1 MNDERFYELLEGYA
15 DGTLD
20 EEASRELH
28 IAFAADADLKARFLD
43 ELRLQN
49 SLRSLPLLDEADRRV
64 NEVMQCIL
72 PSTTSRD
79 VSAAVL
85 SALRPSKPRLRWYS
99 VVQKAAAIAA
109 VIALG
114 CFVMLMWSLPRA
126 DESLATV
133 AHQIDATWLGDR
145 KLAPGAQVG
154 KGHVRLAAGVVR
166 LDFAKDVRLT
176 LEGPADLELIG
187 PGETRLHSGK
197 LTANV
202 PPDGI
207 GFQVHT
213 ERAKVVDLGTTFG
226 VSVGTNGATDV
237 AVYEGRVAVTSLA
250 SREEK
255 IIDEGDEV
263 SLNGGSGGL
272 MPRRINTRTFR
283 GWPVLFGV
291 VNTGG
296 KIRFASP
303 QPHLNPADVTD
314 GGNIVIFPERF
325 ATKLRSDF
333 TVSLTEP
340 GDYGPDEIVG
350 REETLHPE
358 KRRVN
363 TYLIQYRPPP
373 AEGTAKPDSMRFVGE
388 VSFDRPI
395 IAIIADGDQLTA
407 SDEVLGKKRFVYSS
421 GGGRS
426 LKSRDRLSLSQDR
439 RTLKLDW
446 QVEQAIEHGL
456 VQIRVIVDV
465 TEGNLAK

>member
-1 MNDERFYELLEGYA
+1 MKDERFNGLLEGFA
-15 DGTLD
+15 DGTLND
-20 EEASRELH
+20 NASRELLT
-28 IAFAADADLKARFLD
+28 AFATDVDLKARFLN
-43 ELRLQN
+43 ELRLHN
-49 SLRSLPLLDEADRRV
+49 SLRGLPLLNEVDRRV
-64 NEVMQCIL
+64 NDVMQCIL
-72 PSTTSRD
+72 PGRTSRD
-79 VSAAVL
+79 MSAAVL
-85 SALRPSKPRLRWYS
+85 SALRPSKPIRRWYP
-99 VVQKAAAIAA
+99 VVKKLAAMAA

-114 CFVMLMWSLPRA
+114 WFVMWSLPKA
-126 DESLATV
+126 DESLAIV
-133 AHQIDATWLGDR
+133 AHQIDATWSGDR

-154 KGHVRLAAGVVR
+154 KGHLRLAAGVVR

-202 PPDGI
+202 PPEGI

-213 ERAKVVDLGTTFG
+213 ERARVVDLGTTFG

-237 AVYEGRVAVTSLA
+237 AVYEGLVAVTSLA

-263 SLNGGSGGL
+263 SLNESSGAL
-272 MPRRINTRTFR
+272 MPRKFNTRTFR

-296 KIRFASP
+296 KIRFAYP

-314 GGNIVIFPERF
+314 GDNIVIFPERF
-325 ATKLRSDF
+325 ATKLRTDF
-333 TVSLTEP
+333 TVSVTEP
-340 GDYGPDEIVG
+340 GDYGPDEIIG
-350 REETLHPE
+350 RKETLAAE

-363 TYLIQYRPPP
+363 TYLIQYHPPQ
-373 AEGTAKPDSMRFVGE
+373 GKNTAKSDPKRFVGE

-407 SDEVLGKKRFVYSS
+407 SDPVLGKKRFAYPQ
-421 GGGRS
+421 GTGRS
-426 LKSRDRLSLSQDR
+426 LKNGDRLSLSQDR

-446 QVEQAIEHGL
+446 QTGQGTENGL

-465 TEGNLAK
+465 PDFRTAR

>member
-1 MNDERFYELLEGYA
+1 M
-15 DGTLD
+15 
-20 EEASRELH
+20 
-28 IAFAADADLKARFLD
+28 
-43 ELRLQN
+43 
-49 SLRSLPLLDEADRRV
+49 
-64 NEVMQCIL
+64 
-72 PSTTSRD
+72 
-79 VSAAVL
+79 SAAVL
-85 SALRPSKPRLRWYS
+85 SALRPSKPIRRWYP
-99 VVQKAAAIAA
+99 VVQRVAAIAA

-114 CFVMLMWSLPRA
+114 WFVMWSLPKA

-133 AHQIDATWLGDR
+133 AHQIDATWSGDR
-145 KLAPGAQVG
+145 KLAPSERVG
-154 KGHVRLAAGVVR
+154 KGHLKLAAGVVR

-226 VSVGTNGATDV
+226 VSVGMNGATDV
-237 AVYEGRVAVTSLA
+237 AVFEGRVAVTSLA

-255 IIDEGDEV
+255 VIDEGDEV
-263 SLNGGSGGL
+263 SLNEGSGAL
-272 MPRRINTRTFR
+272 MPRKFNTRTFR

-296 KIRFASP
+296 RIRFAYP
-303 QPHLNPADVTD
+303 QPNLNPADVTD
-314 GGNIVIFPERF
+314 GDNIVIFPERF
-325 ATKLRSDF
+325 ATKLRTDF
-333 TVSLTEP
+333 TVSITDP
-340 GDYGPDEIVG
+340 GDYGPEEIIG
-350 REETLHPE
+350 RQETLTAG

-363 TYLIQYRPPP
+363 TYLIQYRPPQ
-373 AEGTAKPDSMRFVGE
+373 AEGAAISNPIRFVGE
-388 VSFDRPI
+388 VSYDRPI

-426 LKSRDRLSLSQDR
+426 LKDGDRLSLSQDR

-446 QVEQAIEHGL
+446 QVGQGAEHGL

-465 TEGNLAK
+465 SDSQNLR

>member
-1 MNDERFYELLEGYA
+1 MNDERFNELLEGFA
-15 DGTLD
+15 DGTLND
-20 EEASRELH
+20 NASRELLT
-28 IAFAADADLKARFLD
+28 AFAADTDLKARFLN
-43 ELRLQN
+43 ELRLHN
-49 SLRSLPLLDEADRRV
+49 SLRGLPLLDEADRRV
-64 NEVMQCIL
+64 QDVMQCIL
-72 PSTTSRD
+72 PGRTSRD
-79 VSAAVL
+79 MSAAVL
-85 SALRPSKPRLRWYS
+85 SALRPSKPSRLWYP
-99 VVQKAAAIAA
+99 VAQRVAAIAA

-114 CFVMLMWSLPRA
+114 FFVMWSLPKA
-126 DESLATV
+126 EESLAIV
-133 AHQIDATWLGDR
+133 AHQIDATWSGDR
-145 KLAPGAQVG
+145 KLAPGAHVG
-154 KGHVRLAAGVVR
+154 KGHLKLAAGVVR

-187 PGETRLHSGK
+187 PGETRLHSGM

-263 SLNGGSGGL
+263 SLNEGSGAL
-272 MPRRINTRTFR
+272 MPRKFNTRTFR

-296 KIRFASP
+296 KIRFAYP

-314 GGNIVIFPERF
+314 GDNIVIFPERF
-325 ATKLRSDF
+325 ATKLRTDF
-333 TVSLTEP
+333 TVSVTEP
-340 GDYGPDEIVG
+340 GDYGPDEIIG
-350 REETLHPE
+350 RKETLAAE

-363 TYLIQYRPPP
+363 TYLIQYHPPQVKDAP
-373 AEGTAKPDSMRFVGE
+373 KSDPKRFVGE

-407 SDEVLGKKRFVYSS
+407 SDQVLGKKRFAYPQ
-421 GGGRS
+421 GTERS
-426 LKSRDRLSLSQDR
+426 LKNGDHLSLSQDR

-446 QVEQAIEHGL
+446 QVMQGIEHGL
-456 VQIRVIVDV
+456 DQIRVIVDV
-465 TEGNLAK
+465 SDSQNLR

>member
-1 MNDERFYELLEGYA
+1 MNDDLFHELLEAYA

-20 EEASRELH
+20 DEESRELL
-28 IAFAADADLKARFLD
+28 IAFVADADLKARFLD

-49 SLRSLPLLDEADRRV
+49 SLRGLPLLDEADRRL
-64 NEVMQCIL
+64 NEVMQSIL

-114 CFVMLMWSLPRA
+114 CFVMWSLPRA
-126 DESLATV
+126 DDSLATV
-133 AHQIDATWLGDR
+133 AHQIDATWSGDR
-145 KLAPGAQVG
+145 KLAPGERVG
-154 KGHVRLAAGVVR
+154 KGRLRLAAGVVR

-187 PGETRLHSGK
+187 PGETRLHTGK

-202 PPDGI
+202 PPEGI

-237 AVYEGRVAVTSLA
+237 AVYEGLVAVTSLA

-255 IIDEGDEV
+255 VIEEGSEV
-263 SLNGGSGGL
+263 SVNEGSGAL
-272 MPRRINTRTFR
+272 KPRQFNTRTFR
-283 GWPVLFGV
+283 GAEVLFGV

-303 QPHLNPADVTD
+303 QPGLNPADVTD
-314 GGNIVIFPERF
+314 ADNLVIFPERF
-325 ATKLRSDF
+325 ATKLRTDF
-333 TVSLTEP
+333 AVSLTEP
-340 GDYGPDEIVG
+340 GDYGPYEIVR

-373 AEGTAKPDSMRFVGE
+373 AEGTAKSDSMRFVGE

-446 QVEQAIEHGL
+446 QVMQGIEHGL

-465 TEGNLAK
+465 SDSPKVR